1 MSYNILKEMKDP
13 NTGKHSYVLLTDG
26 LSQIWEIKTEKE
38 ANRIAT
44 MMSEN
49 SDSGWNYKIRK
60 NCNVRK

>member
-13 NTGKHSYVLLTDG
+13 NTEKKSYVLLTDG
-26 LSQIWEIKTEKE
+26 LSQIWEIKSEKE
-38 ANRIAT
+38 ATRIAK

-60 NCNVRK
+60 NCK